1 MFTNWSKLENM
12 FSKTLL
18 LSHIHKAFQKRGLSY
33 LEMNLDLASNTLEIF
48 LSTVLAVSLL
58 QGDKSR
64 MF

>member
-1 MFTNWSKLENM
+1 M